1 MKIYEI
7 NMPKLFYLYRGPVK
21 DIGRKMTSTY
31 HCAACDHTFRSI
43 WGICGTAYYGKRID
57 DREIYCPKC
66 GSHFVEYTM
75 HDDYGYLA
83 DGDYSPLS
91 MTIVLDEF
99 KDSLKLTLS
108 GREIVSESESDYM
121 FYERKYR
128 ETISF
133 NTKKRMT
140 VYKRSIAGKLTSN
153 YTLGNPFDTSFYT
166 ETNLKA
172 LTQRAITEPYIK
184 DFHKMLK
191 LLREKIQS
199 KLSKKLGYNVSSM
212 YVCHEREKSLFTKP
226 ICNIAYRMLFTDLKN
241 PSREEYSNMK
251 HIDEGYTQYY
261 LSYYEMHRSYFTA
274 EKMAAVAKAK
284 DTISGLLAVA
294 SLPDKPVFRR
304 ILTQAPFSFLALK
317 KIYKIAQGDLNTFG
331 NVYKCLI
338 KFPTVG
344 PRNKMMLEQFHQM
357 SDKWG
362 TEYINS
368 FIRWWKKADLHKGA
382 DTINMLNRLHDKIKL
397 WQMKISPAKLHDYL
411 SDAIYRQDHPFRP
424 FNLDDPVCRRLA
436 MQFGSIKF
444 YLPENS
450 DVLREVGKKLHNCA
464 GSYSDS
470 VYEGKTNIVLMTD
483 EVGKLKV
490 CIEVKHNKLVQ
501 AKLFSNKPVY
511 YEPALQVEI
520 IKWAKKA
527 GITYADC
534 TDLRLNID
542 EVLQNIPQR
551 EAV

>member
-7 NMPKLFYLYRGPVK
+7 NMPKLFYLYQGPAK

-31 HCAACDHTFRSI
+31 RCAACGHTFRSI
-43 WGICGTAYYGKRID
+43 WGTCGTAYYGKRID

-66 GSHFVEYTM
+66 GTHFVEYTM
-75 HDDYGYLA
+75 MKDFCYLA
-83 DGDYSPLS
+83 DGAYTPLS

-99 KDSLKLTLS
+99 KDSLRLTLS

-140 VYKRSIAGKLTSN
+140 VYRRSVAGKLTSN

-199 KLSKKLGYNVSSM
+199 KLSQRLRYTVSSM
-212 YVCHEREKSLFTKP
+212 YVCHEKGGSLFTKP
-226 ICNIAYRMLFTDLKN
+226 ILNIAYRMVFTDLKN
-241 PSREEYSNMK
+241 PSREEYCNMQ

-261 LSYYEMHRSYFTA
+261 LPYYEMHRSYFTA

-344 PRNKMMLEQFHQM
+344 PRNKMMLEQLYQL
-357 SDKWG
+357 SAKWG
-362 TEYINS
+362 TDYINA
-368 FIRWWKKADLHKGA
+368 FMRWWKNTDSRTCI
-382 DTINMLNRLHDKIKL
+382 DTLEMLNRLNDKIKL

-411 SDAIYRQDHPFRP
+411 TDAIYRQDHPFLP
-424 FNLDDPVCRRLA
+424 FDLNNPVCRRLA
-436 MQFGSIKF
+436 MQLGNIKF

-450 DVLREVGKKLHNCA
+450 DVLQNVGKKLHNCVGTYA
-464 GSYSDS
+464 DK
-470 VYEGKTNIVLMTD
+470 VFEGETNIVVMTD
-483 EVGKLKV
+483 ELGKLKV
-490 CIEVKHNKLVQ
+490 CIEVKDGKLIQ
-501 AKLFSNKPVY
+501 AKMFGNKSVY
-511 YEPALQVEI
+511 YEPKLQSEI
-520 IKWAKKA
+520 INWAKKA
-527 GITYADC
+527 GIIFTDC
-534 TDLRLNID
+534 PDLSLSID